1 MPALINTPTYI
12 LNNLDIPSLSK
23 SKKLYYLFIGLIFV
37 FLEKILSPKNFCI
50 FVNKLSFVK
59 VKVSY
64 EDNFFIVK
72 DDFGEFYY
80 TNNRFTRMLGG
91 ISNASK
97 KLAKEYILED
107 LDFNNEDTVIDCG
120 SNVGELCP
128 YFMKKFPLIN
138 YVAFEPD
145 REIFSALEKNHKF
158 ENGSK
163 HRIALSDNE
172 DDKELYIDS
181 LGADTSLE
189 DNNSKNSYLIKTK
202 KLDQFNFE
210 KVKLIKIDG
219 EGHEEKILRGAE
231 KTLLNTQYVSVDHGA
246 EKGVDNARTT
256 PEVYSFLIDI
266 GFKPLMSSGFREI
279 TLFKNM
285 KI

>member
-72 DDFGEFYY
+72 DDFGKFYY

-163 HRIALSDNE
+163 HRVALSDNE

-285 KI
+285 NI

>member
-163 HRIALSDNE
+163 HRVALSDNE

-285 KI
+285 NI

>member
-1 MPALINTPTYI
+1 MSALINTPTYI

-37 FLEKILSPKNFCI
+37 FLEKILSPNKFCF

-64 EDNFFIVK
+64 KDNFFIVK

-91 ISNASK
+91 ILNASK
-97 KLAKEYILED
+97 KLVKEYILED
-107 LDFNNEDTVIDCG
+107 LDFKNEDTIIDCG

-128 YFMKKFPLIN
+128 YFIKKFPLIN

-145 REIFSALEKNHKF
+145 KEIFSALEKNHKF
-158 ENGSK
+158 ANGSK
-163 HRIALSDNE
+163 HCVALSDNE
-172 DDKELYIDS
+172 EDKELYIDS
-181 LGADTSLE
+181 IGADTSLE
-189 DNNSKNSYLIKTK
+189 DNSSKNSYLIKTK
-202 KLDQFNFE
+202 MLDQFNFQN
-210 KVKLIKIDG
+210 VKLIKIDG
-219 EGHEEKILRGAE
+219 EGHEEKILKGAE

-246 EKGVDNARTT
+246 EKGIDNARTT
-256 PEVYSFLIDI
+256 PEVYSFLINI
-266 GFKPLMSSGFREI
+266 GFKPLVSSGFREI

-285 KI
+285 NI

>member
-1 MPALINTPTYI
+1 MPVLINTPTYI

-107 LDFNNEDTVIDCG
+107 LDFKNEDTIIDCG

-163 HRIALSDNE
+163 HRVALSDNE

-210 KVKLIKIDG
+210 NVKLIKIDG

-231 KTLLNTQYVSVDHGA
+231 NTLLNTQYVSVDHGA
-246 EKGVDNARTT
+246 EKGVDKARTT

-285 KI
+285 NI